1 MKKKL
6 FNNNQINKCLKILI
20 TIQFIIFPILD
31 MIRTTD
37 FRHVEFL
44 GILLN

>member
-1 MKKKL
+1 MKKINID
-6 FNNNQINKCLKILI
+6 NNKINKYLKILI

-31 MIRTTD
+31 MIRTTN

-44 GILLN
+44 GISKL